1 MTEIREDLLRGLLQ
15 SCYVIEHARAGVQGR
30 WGGDFDRDASRTL
43 QRAERLG
50 SLLDEKGFRRTEE
63 VVGPHTDWFESLA
76 GSAPDEVPLGAAA
89 LHQFGK
95 WAEVYAGPYL
105 DGDIDDFRDLGREHA
120 RVELEVRTMNEGEA
134 FLDPTALPQGR
145 RFVVLTDIHVGS
157 RGREVLLRS
166 AIDDI
171 NALEPECVV
180 VPGDITEDGEL
191 EQFHQAKEILD
202 GLSCPYYAVQ
212 GNHDGVQRSTRQPTG
227 DRYFKEAFDVDPVDH
242 VVECGGLQIAL
253 VDTTDPTP
261 SPFAEWDLA
270 KGSISEGT
278 PGGIDS
284 GALRDGQAAELASR
298 LDKGKP
304 VLLVQHHELHPFPG
318 FPPVRFALREEDA
331 ETELEALGGHNL
343 VGIVAGHTH
352 RSAVL
357 PVGDGSTTQIELPAL
372 KDWPYAYTVAGV
384 GEDGVQFVPRQVSNR
399 DAVWKMASRL
409 LPLMRRFHLGPLS
422 DLQATL
428 RF

>member
-171 NALEPECVV
+171 NALEPE
-180 VPGDITEDGEL
+180 L
-191 EQFHQAKEILD
+191 EQRIAEVARKAWEHLANAEGYGRVD
-202 GLSCPYYAVQ
+202 MRLSPEGQPYVLEV
-212 GNHDGVQRSTRQPTG
+212 N
-227 DRYFKEAFDVDPVDH
+227 
-242 VVECGGLQIAL
+242 
-253 VDTTDPTP
+253 PTP
-261 SPFAEWDLA
+261 DLSSNA
-270 KGSISEGT
+270 G
-278 PGGIDS
+278 
-284 GALRDGQAAELASR
+284 LARMGRAFGWSY
-298 LDKGKP
+298 DD
-304 VLLVQHHELHPFPG
+304 LVMQI
-318 FPPVRFALREEDA
+318 VD
-331 ETELEALGGHNL
+331 EALMRSQS
-343 VGIVAGHTH
+343 H
-352 RSAVL
+352 RAAAVL
-357 PVGDGSTTQIELPAL
+357 VS
-372 KDWPYAYTVAGV
+372 GV
-384 GEDGVQFVPRQVSNR
+384 T
-399 DAVWKMASRL
+399 AA
-409 LPLMRRFHLGPLS
+409 
-422 DLQATL
+422 
-428 RF
+428 